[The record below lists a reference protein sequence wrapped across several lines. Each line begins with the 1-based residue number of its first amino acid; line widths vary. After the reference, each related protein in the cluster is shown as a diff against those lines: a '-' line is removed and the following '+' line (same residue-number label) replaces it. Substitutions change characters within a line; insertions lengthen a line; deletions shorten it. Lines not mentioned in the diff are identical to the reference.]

1 MTDTAKIG
9 RNTARTVAE
18 ALFLLD
24 NDCLV
29 GVKILSLIND
39 KQEDDDIFKLR
50 TMALTVVAN
59 AFEAVEGRFPM
70 ILKEQL
76 RRSLLHELRS
86 AKENTRNA
94 VHAARILYFYLPQD
108 NGSDV
113 YSALEVAQEV
123 GAQRNALLEHHV
135 QMCLDKFD

>member
-1 MTDTAKIG
+1 
-9 RNTARTVAE
+9 
-18 ALFLLD
+18 
-24 NDCLV
+24 
-29 GVKILSLIND
+29 
-39 KQEDDDIFKLR
+39 
-50 TMALTVVAN
+50 MALTVVAN
-59 AFEAVEGRFPM
+59 ACEAVEGRFPM

-135 QMCLDKFD
+135 KMCLDKFD